1 MVSPEIILEARNLS
15 VIYGSPKREAVRMME
30 EGSDKAGVYSKTGAT
45 VALWEVNFQ
54 VKRGELFV
62 IIGLSGSG
70 KSTLVRCFN
79 QLLRPTSGHVLFD
92 GREID
97 SMKKKELLEFRRD
110 KVSMVFQHFGLFTH
124 RSVMDNVAY
133 GLEVRGIPP
142 EERRAKAL
150 NFIRMVGLDGW
161 EDKAI
166 SSLSGGMKQRVGIAR
181 ALANDPEVLLM
192 DEPFSALDPIV
203 RREIQFEFLQIQ
215 RKLNKTVLFI
225 THDIDEAFKLGD
237 TVAIM
242 RDGRVIQ
249 VDTPEEMSANPA
261 DDYVRSFIEGAD
273 RSQVLTAKNI
283 MTVPTCLIRARN
295 DPAGA
300 IREMSHGNLSSAYV
314 VDDRMRLVGV
324 IPMDAALKCLRDKTP
339 LSEAVEREPV
349 TTTEDTLLSDIIPL
363 AAGTR
368 YPIAVVDPDG
378 VLKGIVSRAAV
389 LSSLV

>member
-1 MVSPEIILEARNLS
+1 MDTARPHDPSLPREEPAYPGIRVEGVSHAYAGRSAALRNVSL
-15 VIYGSPKREAVRMME
+15 
-30 EGSDKAGVYSKTGAT
+30 T
-45 VALWEVNFQ
+45 VEKGKVTALV
-54 VKRGELFV
+54 
-62 IIGLSGSG
+62 GLSGCG
-70 KSTLVRCFN
+70 KSTVAG
-79 QLLRPTSGHVLFD
+79 LLMRFFDPASGKIYLE
-92 GREID
+92 GRD
-97 SMKKKELLEFRRD
+97 YLSF
-110 KVSMVFQHFGLFTH
+110 
-124 RSVMDNVAY
+124 A
-133 GLEVRGIPP
+133 P
-142 EERRAKAL
+142 EELRRHILMVPQSVSLFSGTIAENLRIAKPDATEAEMLEAL
-150 NFIRMVGLDGW
+150 EQVRLKDFVLRQEKGLDADVG
-161 EDKAI
+161 DAGAK
-166 SSLSGGMKQRVGIAR
+166 LSGGQRQKIGIAR

-242 RDGRVIQ
+242 RDGRIIQ

-261 DDYVRSFIEGAD
+261 DDYVRAFIEGAD

-339 LSEAVEREPV
+339 LSEAIEREPV

>member
-324 IPMDAALKCLRDKTP
+324 IPMDAALKCLRDKPP

>member
-363 AAGTR
+363 V
-368 YPIAVVDPDG
+368 IQ
-378 VLKGIVSRAAV
+378 SR
-389 LSSLV
+389 SLIPTEC

>member
-378 VLKGIVSRAAV
+378 VLKGIASRAAV

>member
-30 EGSDKAGVYSKTGAT
+30 ECSDKAGVYSKTGAT
-45 VALWEVNFQ
+45 VALWNVNFQ

-79 QLLRPTSGHVLFD
+79 QLLRPTSGHVLFE

-142 EERRAKAL
+142 EERHAKAL
-150 NFIRMVGLDGW
+150 EFIRMVGLDGL
-161 EDKAI
+161 EGKAI

-242 RDGRVIQ
+242 RDGRIIQ

-261 DDYVRSFIEGAD
+261 DDYVRSFIDGAD

-283 MTVPTCLIRARN
+283 MTVPTCLIRVRN

-300 IREMSHGNLSSAYV
+300 IRDMSHGNLSSAYV

-324 IPMDAALKCLRDKTP
+324 IPMDAALKCLRDKAP

>member
-45 VALWEVNFQ
+45 VALWDVNFQ

-79 QLLRPTSGHVLFD
+79 QLLRPTSGHVLFE

-142 EERRAKAL
+142 EERHAKAL
-150 NFIRMVGLDGW
+150 EFIRMVGLDGW
-161 EDKAI
+161 EGKAI

-203 RREIQFEFLQIQ
+203 RREIQFEFLQIL

-242 RDGRVIQ
+242 RDGRIIQ

-283 MTVPTCLIRARN
+283 MTVPTCLIRVRN

>member
-30 EGSDKAGVYSKTGAT
+30 ECSDKAGVYSKTGAT
-45 VALWEVNFQ
+45 VALWNVNFQ

-79 QLLRPTSGHVLFD
+79 QLLRPTSGHVLFE

-142 EERRAKAL
+142 EERHAKAL
-150 NFIRMVGLDGW
+150 EFIRMVGLDGL
-161 EDKAI
+161 EGKAI

-242 RDGRVIQ
+242 RDGRIIQ

-283 MTVPTCLIRARN
+283 MTVPTCLIRVRN

-300 IREMSHGNLSSAYV
+300 IRDMSHGNLSSAYV

>member
-1 MVSPEIILEARNLS
+1 
-15 VIYGSPKREAVRMME
+15 
-30 EGSDKAGVYSKTGAT
+30 
-45 VALWEVNFQ
+45 
-54 VKRGELFV
+54 
-62 IIGLSGSG
+62 
-70 KSTLVRCFN
+70 
-79 QLLRPTSGHVLFD
+79 
-92 GREID
+92 
-97 SMKKKELLEFRRD
+97 MKKKELLEFRRD

-242 RDGRVIQ
+242 RDGRIIQ

-261 DDYVRSFIEGAD
+261 DDYVRAFIEGAD

-339 LSEAVEREPV
+339 LSEAIEREPV

>member
-30 EGSDKAGVYSKTGAT
+30 EDSDKAGVYSKIGAT
-45 VALWEVNFQ
+45 VALWNVNFQ

-79 QLLRPTSGHVLFD
+79 QLLRPTSGHVLFE

-142 EERRAKAL
+142 EERHAKAL
-150 NFIRMVGLDGW
+150 EFIRMVGLDGW
-161 EDKAI
+161 EGKAI

-242 RDGRVIQ
+242 RDGRIIQ

-283 MTVPTCLIRARN
+283 MTVPTCLIRVRN

-339 LSEAVEREPV
+339 LSEAVELEPV
-349 TTTEDTLLSDIIPL
+349 MTTEDTLLSDIIPL

>member
-349 TTTEDTLLSDIIPL
+349 PTTEDPLLRDFIPL

>member
-45 VALWEVNFQ
+45 VALWDVNFQ

-79 QLLRPTSGHVLFD
+79 QLLRPTSGHVLFE

-142 EERRAKAL
+142 EERHAKAL
-150 NFIRMVGLDGW
+150 EFIRMVGLDGW
-161 EDKAI
+161 EGKAI

-203 RREIQFEFLQIQ
+203 RREIQFEFLQIP

-242 RDGRVIQ
+242 RDGRIIQ

-283 MTVPTCLIRARN
+283 MTVPTCLIRVRN

>member
-150 NFIRMVGLDGW
+150 NFIRMVGLDGG

-166 SSLSGGMKQRVGIAR
+166 SSLSGGMKQRVGSAR

>member
-45 VALWEVNFQ
+45 VALWEVNFH

>member
-203 RREIQFEFLQIQ
+203 RREIQFEFRQIQ

-363 AAGTR
+363 V
-368 YPIAVVDPDG
+368 IQ
-378 VLKGIVSRAAV
+378 SR
-389 LSSLV
+389 SLIPTEC

>member
-215 RKLNKTVLFI
+215 RKLNKPVLFS